1 MAYNRKH
8 AQSLCT
14 DSEYQ
19 LFTASLRDEVG
30 ELTLAQLRSKI
41 QRARNLRDKYRDLL
55 KRQRLANRERTGT
68 KKGERP
74 DSNVRTANKAKL
86 FDEVLGRFEARA
98 GKLAMAA
105 DREAKRKA
113 AKMALEAQMALRKK
127 TGAKRAAAL
136 GKARPEGGK
145 AVGAA
150 GYASESARAAARG
163 KLARDTRAGAR
174 KGHNSAAGKRSQAR
188 RDRRR

>member
-14 DSEYQ
+14 DAEYQ

-30 ELTLAQLRSKI
+30 ELTPAQLRSKI
-41 QRARNLRDKYRDLL
+41 QRSRNLRDKYRDLL

-68 KKGERP
+68 KKGGRP
-74 DSNVRTANKAKL
+74 DSNARTASKAKL
-86 FDEVLGRFEARA
+86 FDEVLGRLEARA

-105 DREAKRKA
+105 EREAKRKA
-113 AKMALEAQMALRKK
+113 AKVALEAQMALRKK

-136 GKARPEGGK
+136 GKAGPGGGK
-145 AVGAA
+145 AAGAT
-150 GYASESARAAARG
+150 GYTSESARAAAHG
-163 KLARDTRAGAR
+163 KLARDTRADAR

-188 RDRRR
+188 RDQRR